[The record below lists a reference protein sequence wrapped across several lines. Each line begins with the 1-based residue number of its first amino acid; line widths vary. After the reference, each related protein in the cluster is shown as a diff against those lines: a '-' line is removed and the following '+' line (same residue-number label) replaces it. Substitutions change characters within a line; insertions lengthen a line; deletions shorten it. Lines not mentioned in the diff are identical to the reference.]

1 MLRENGFDA
10 VLTKIGTKSKPDIDK
25 VVIEFCIRH
34 QSDYE
39 KQSFL
44 ESYESKCAISNI
56 NCLFSYPVHWKN
68 LNLEAN
74 YIFDLDF
81 DVLEDIRCILKG
93 IKVKR
98 KIPTKLGQQETFV
111 YDLTFEK
118 EIESGDEDWV
128 FASYLNRK
136 EEDENNKKVLIKY
149 GTLMRPVE
157 SGEDYSGIHEESE

>member
-1 MLRENGFDA
+1 MLREHGFDA
-10 VLTKIGTKSKPDIDK
+10 VLTKIGTKSKADIDK
-25 VVIEFCIRH
+25 VVIEFSIRH
-34 QSDYE
+34 QSEYE

-44 ESYESKCAISNI
+44 EAYEQKCGIANI
-56 NCLFSYPVHWKN
+56 NCLFNYPVQWKN
-68 LNLEAN
+68 LNIDAN
-74 YIFDLDF
+74 YIFDMDF
-81 DVLEDIRCILKG
+81 DELEDIRCILKS

-98 KIPTKLGQQETFV
+98 KIPTKLGQTETYV

-149 GTLMRPVE
+149 HVLLNPIE
-157 SGEDYSGIHEESE
+157 SAEDYSNIHEEE